1 MTDNLIHTAAGS
13 MLAAANETETLV
25 LAVLAAVA
33 VALYIWTRLKKD
45 SIASVGL
52 ALLVLRLA
60 IGAFFLVL
68 GWSKVSGEIH
78 SGMGTFANTA
88 SGAIP
93 SWMPHGLGRAYL
105 YCLPWAEV
113 LVGACLIAG
122 FMTRGVG
129 LIATLMLISFSIAVT
144 GMGETNKPFGTNL
157 LLAAIAMAIML
168 LGAGHLSVDAIMPG
182 GKKKKSH

>member
-1 MTDNLIHTAAGS
+1 MTDNLLHTPAAA
-13 MLAAANETETLV
+13 MLAAANQNETLA
-25 LAVLAAVA
+25 LAVIAAVA

-60 IGAFFLVL
+60 IGICFLVL
-68 GWSKVSGEIH
+68 GWGKVSGEIH
-78 SGMGTFANTA
+78 SGFGTFANQA
-88 SGAIP
+88 SASIP

-105 YCLPWAEV
+105 YCVPWAEV

-122 FMTRGVG
+122 FMTRGIG
-129 LIATLMLISFSIAVT
+129 LIATLMLVSFSIAVT
-144 GMGETNKPFGTNL
+144 GLSNPPMPLHSNVL
-157 LLAAIAMAIML
+157 LIAIAIALML
-168 LGAGHLSVDAIMPG
+168 LGAGHLSVDSIMLG